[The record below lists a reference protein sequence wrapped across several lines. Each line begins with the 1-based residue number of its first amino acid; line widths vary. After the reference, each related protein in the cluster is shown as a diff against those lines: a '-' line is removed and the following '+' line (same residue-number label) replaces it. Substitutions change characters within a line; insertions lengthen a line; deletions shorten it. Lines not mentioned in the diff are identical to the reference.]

1 MQNLFK
7 DMPQYKKD
15 LKVCQVCN
23 SFQKYEKNHKQVF
36 KRTLEH
42 EEEKNTKV
50 LSSHVMC
57 HATKL
62 YSVQTQQSMKKKVLN
77 RMKKTRCRL
86 CHSIISS
93 LIQ

>member
-1 MQNLFK
+1 MNKIELCHGACKNIHSMQNLFK

-42 EEEKNTKV
+42 EEENNTKV
-50 LSSHVMC
+50 
-57 HATKL
+57 
-62 YSVQTQQSMKKKVLN
+62 
-77 RMKKTRCRL
+77 
-86 CHSIISS
+86 
-93 LIQ
+93 